1 MTEEVIQDYRPRMP
15 RVVTAIVVGAI
26 ALASLTALL
35 WPSLSSSEDA
45 AGPTHV
51 GVIRRQIDGPNM
63 AGRIGAIAP
72 DFEWNAPDGTTRTL
86 AGLRG
91 KIVVVNFWATW
102 CKPCRTEMPALNSV
116 ARGSDAVFLAVD
128 LQEDGARARS
138 FFDQLALDR
147 LDPLL
152 DLDGQTTRRYGVVGL
167 PVTFFIDAQGVIRHI
182 ERGEVMDQSV
192 VQDGIAKAR

>member
-1 MTEEVIQDYRPRMP
+1 MTEDVTLDYRLRMP
-15 RVVTAIVVGAI
+15 RVVTAMIVGAI
-26 ALASLTALL
+26 ALASLAALL
-35 WPSLSSSEDA
+35 WPSLPMNQLVT
-45 AGPTHV
+45 GPTAV

-63 AGRIGAIAP
+63 AGRIGSQAP

-86 AGLRG
+86 ASLRG
-91 KIVVVNFWATW
+91 KVVVMNFWATW

-128 LQEDGARARS
+128 LQENGVKARS

-152 DLDGQTTRRYGVVGL
+152 DLDGRVTRRYGVVGL
-167 PVTFFIDAQGVIRHI
+167 PVTFFIDGQGVIRQI
-182 ERGEVMDQSV
+182 ERGEVMDANV
-192 VQDGIAKAR
+192 IRDGIAKAR

>member
-1 MTEEVIQDYRPRMP
+1 VTEGIVEDYRPRMP

-26 ALASLTALL
+26 ALASLAALV
-35 WPSLSSSEDA
+35 WPSLPMNQDPT
-45 AGPTHV
+45 GPTRM

-63 AGRIGAIAP
+63 AGRVGAVAP
-72 DFEWNAPDGTTRTL
+72 DFEWNAPDGSTRTL

-91 KIVVVNFWATW
+91 KVIVVNFWATS
-102 CKPCRTEMPALNSV
+102 CLPCRTEMPALNSV

-152 DLDGQTTRRYGVVGL
+152 DLDGRTTRRYGVVGL
-167 PVTFFIDAQGVIRHI
+167 PMTFFIDAEGVIRHI
-182 ERGEVMDQSV
+182 ERGEMADQSV
-192 VQDGIAKAR
+192 IREGIARAH